1 MAKIFAVRARWDED
15 ARRWWTD
22 GEDIPGLTCE
32 AENFDALTE
41 LVFDLAPELPVEN
54 GVVDRKEGEEIS
66 LVVMAERH
74 RAARIAA

>member
-1 MAKIFAVRARWDED
+1 MARIFTVRARWDEE

-32 AENFDALTE
+32 ADNFDALIE
-41 LVFDLAPELPVEN
+41 LVFELAPELLVEN
-54 GVVDRKEGEEIS
+54 GVVDRSGGEEIG

-74 RAARIAA
+74 RATRIAA